1 MTCAVVGVG
10 RTAFSRQSN
19 RTPQAMAV
27 EACRSAIADAGLT
40 VADIDGWASYQYN
53 DSAMSAE
60 VAWAAGRDEVE
71 WAPTLFGGGDM
82 AAQVVMDAV
91 AAVESRR
98 CRAVVVFRSLN
109 GRSGYRFGTM
119 TGQLRVA
126 GKAQFDAP
134 AGFLVPTQYVAT
146 WARRYLAEYHRT
158 EEDLAHVALTQRRH
172 AQSNPRAAMRTPL
185 SMEDYLAS
193 RWICEPFRVN
203 DCAYEVDGAVAMV
216 ITSASIAADTPHR
229 PIWYLGGAGS
239 LSGSGWLAWSDMTQ
253 MYSRTAGPRL
263 WQRTGVK
270 PTDID
275 VALMYDCYTY
285 TVLATLEDY
294 GFCGRGEAG
303 AFISS
308 GRGTYGGDVVVN
320 PHGGLLSEGY
330 LHGMNHHFE
339 AVAQLRGKAGDRQVD
354 AAELALVTAGA
365 GPFGGAVIYGT
376 EGS

>member
-1 MTCAVVGVG
+1 MTCAVVGIG
-10 RTAFSRQSN
+10 RTDFTRKSG

-53 DSAMSAE
+53 DSAMSGD

-71 WAPTLFGGGDM
+71 WAPTLLGGGDM
-82 AAQVVMDAV
+82 AAQVVMDAI
-91 AAVESRR
+91 AAIESRR

-119 TGQLRVA
+119 SGPMRVG

-134 AGFLVPTQYVAT
+134 AGYLVPPQYIAT
-146 WARRYLAEYHRT
+146 WARRYQAQYHST
-158 EEDLAHVALTQRRH
+158 EKDLAHVAVTQRRH
-172 AQSNPRAAMRTPL
+172 AQRNPHAALRTPL
-185 SMEDYLAS
+185 SIDDYLSS

-203 DCAYEVDGAVAMV
+203 DCAYEVDGAVAIV
-216 ITSASIAADTPHR
+216 FTSTAVAADTAHR
-229 PIWYLGGAGS
+229 PVYYHGGAGS
-239 LSGSGWLAWSDMTQ
+239 ISGSGWVAWPDMTE
-253 MYSRTAGPRL
+253 MYSRWAGPRL
-263 WQRTGVK
+263 WTRTGFT
-270 PTDID
+270 PADID
-275 VALMYDCYTY
+275 VALMYDCFTY

-294 GFCGRGEAG
+294 GFCGKGEAG
-303 AFISS
+303 AYVA
-308 GRGTYGGDVVVN
+308 GGHGTYGGDVVVN

-339 AVAQLRGKAGDRQVD
+339 AVAQLRGDAGERQVE
-354 AAELALVTAGA
+354 AAGAALVTAGA

-376 EGS
+376 ESP

>member
-1 MTCAVVGVG
+1 MTCAVVGIG
-10 RTAFSRQSN
+10 RTSFSRKSN

-40 VADIDGWASYQYN
+40 VADVDGWASYQYN

-60 VAWAAGRDEVE
+60 VAWAAGRDEIE

-98 CRAVVVFRSLN
+98 CKAVVAFRSLN
-109 GRSGYRFGTM
+109 GRSGYRFGTV
-119 TGQLRVA
+119 TGPMHVA

-134 AGFLVPTQYVAT
+134 AGFLVPPQFLAA
-146 WARRYLAEYHRT
+146 WARRYQAEYHST
-158 EEDLAHVALTQRRH
+158 EHDLAQVALLQRRH
-172 AQSNPRAAMRTPL
+172 AQRNPHAALRTPL
-185 SMEDYLAS
+185 SMDDYLAS
-193 RWICEPFRVN
+193 RWICAPFRVN
-203 DCAYEVDGAVAMV
+203 DCAYEVDGAVAVV
-216 ITSASIAADTPHR
+216 ITSADMAADTPHR
-229 PIWYLGGAGS
+229 PVWYHGGAGS
-239 LSGSGWLAWSDMTQ
+239 LSGSGWLAWSDMTE
-253 MYSRTAGPRL
+253 MYSRSAAPRL
-263 WQRTGVK
+263 WERTGLSPSDV
-270 PTDID
+270 D
-275 VALMYDCYTY
+275 VALMYDCFTY

-294 GFCGRGEAG
+294 GFCGKGEAG
-303 AFISS
+303 GFLAS

-339 AVAQLRGKAGDRQVD
+339 AVSQLRGDAADRQVE
-354 AAELALVTAGA
+354 AAGLALVTAGA

-376 EGS
+376 EAP